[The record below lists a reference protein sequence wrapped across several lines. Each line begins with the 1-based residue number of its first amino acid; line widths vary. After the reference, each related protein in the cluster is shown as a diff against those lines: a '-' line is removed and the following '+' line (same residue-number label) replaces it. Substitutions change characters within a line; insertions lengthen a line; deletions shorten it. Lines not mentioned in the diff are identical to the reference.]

1 MRSWW
6 RSTDIDLG
14 NVDIEGLDFGRNSG
28 NIADYVS
35 SMTDSS
41 SDDASSSD
49 EDDGEAEVLTSSAQE
64 PIGIK
69 VLHDAPHANVE

>member
-1 MRSWW
+1 MRFWW

-14 NVDIEGLDFGRNSG
+14 NVDIEGLGFGRASG
-28 NIADYVS
+28 NIPDDVS
-35 SMTDSS
+35 SMSDSS
-41 SDDASSSD
+41 SDASSSD
-49 EDDGEAEVLTSSAQE
+49 EDDDEAEVLTSSAQE